1 MRCNNKKTVKYMIL
15 IILKCNIKIFYNVT
29 GNIMLPVTF
38 SSYYLLPNK
47 PLFFKYVTKVTAVT
61 LFYFTF
67 SFNIKVHHNIGI
79 KNI

>member
-1 MRCNNKKTVKYMIL
+1 MKLCFFVKSMMLFKIKSY
-15 IILKCNIKIFYNVT
+15 IIPSKNVT

>member
-1 MRCNNKKTVKYMIL
+1 MIL
-15 IILKCNIKIFYNVT
+15 INLKYNIKISHNVT

-47 PLFFKYVTKVTAVT
+47 ALIFKHVTKVTAVT

>member
-1 MRCNNKKTVKYMIL
+1 MKLCFFVKSMIL
-15 IILKCNIKIFYNVT
+15 FKIKSYIIPSKNVT

-38 SSYYLLPNK
+38 SSFYLLPNK
-47 PLFFKYVTKVTAVT
+47 ALIFKHVTKVTAVT

-67 SFNIKVHHNIGI
+67 SFNIEVHHNIGI

>member
-1 MRCNNKKTVKYMIL
+1 MKLCFFVKSMIL
-15 IILKCNIKIFYNVT
+15 FKIKSYIIPSKNVT

-67 SFNIKVHHNIGI
+67 SFNIKVHHNIGS

>member
-1 MRCNNKKTVKYMIL
+1 
-15 IILKCNIKIFYNVT
+15 
-29 GNIMLPVTF
+29 MLPVTF

-47 PLFFKYVTKVTAVT
+47 ALIFKHVTKVTAVT

-67 SFNIKVHHNIGI
+67 SFNIEVHHNIGI